1 MTSLLLAIYCVTP
14 ATSSEN
20 IDHPSSLREVGSVQ
34 APLRT
39 TQNPYYSTLY
49 YKLTFGTRSSHFFRR
64 ARFCAPFR
72 NLPLDAQAELHL
84 ARRIPIVADI
94 VDFRCLQTQR
104 KNIDI
109 GRL

>member
-20 IDHPSSLREVGSVQ
+20 IDHPSSLREAGSVQ
-34 APLRT
+34 APLHT
-39 TQNPYYSTLY
+39 TQIISFVVR
-49 YKLTFGTRSSHFFRR
+49 YKLITGIRSSLFFRR

-94 VDFRCLQTQR
+94 VDFGCLQTQR